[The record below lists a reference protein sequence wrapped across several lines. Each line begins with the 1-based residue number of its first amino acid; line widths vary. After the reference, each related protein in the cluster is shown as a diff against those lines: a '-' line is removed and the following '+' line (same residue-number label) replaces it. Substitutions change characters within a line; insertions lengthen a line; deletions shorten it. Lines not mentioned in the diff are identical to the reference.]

1 MKRDFLLFISTV
13 SLYLLNKAA
22 MSHYTNDV
30 LHWFMSYYFNDIVG
44 SVAFLAYCNFLLATQ
59 KRRLTHLFHIV
70 LLMFVCGLVWEF
82 IAPLIREDTVTDLFD
97 FGAYILG
104 GCIYWC
110 IDQNRMLYHR
120 QKYRDYL

>member
-1 MKRDFLLFISTV
+1 MKKDFLIFIAAV
-13 SLYLLNKAA
+13 SLYLLNKSA
-22 MSHYTNDV
+22 MSYYTDDTIR
-30 LHWFMSYYFNDIVG
+30 WFMSCYFNDIVG

-59 KRRLTHLFHIV
+59 KRRLARLFHIV

-104 GCIYWC
+104 GCIYWY
-110 IDQNRMLYHR
+110 IDQKRMLPHR
-120 QKYRDYL
+120 Q